1 MRNLAAA
8 LRRVMLALA
17 GLLMLLPSALRGDT
31 GAVPPVLS
39 DAVVA
44 AVAAVQARHED
55 TLLAVPGVVGVGV
68 GAGKVPGEAAIHVLV
83 VKATA
88 DLLKAIPLS
97 LEGVD
102 VLVVETG
109 RIVAR

>member
-1 MRNLAAA
+1 MKTVAAA
-8 LRRVMLALA
+8 LRRVLALA
-17 GLLMLLPSALRGDT
+17 GALMLLPSTLRGET
-31 GAVPPVLS
+31 GTAPPVLS

-55 TLLAVPGVVGVGV
+55 TLLAVPGVIGVGV
-68 GAGKVPGEAAIHVLV
+68 GAGKLPGQAAIHVLV
-83 VKATA
+83 VQATA

-109 RIVAR
+109 KIVAR